1 MAGSTPSLSEI
12 LSITRDPGE
21 GTVAPKAKFDTQ
33 QLVSTVNQAAQFK
46 AENDWR
52 KYSQFMGQLK
62 DTYKELG
69 EIQGL
74 AVAEADR
81 PALQKKAADIF
92 AEIGNDPKGFF
103 GGKLADVEKKI
114 GELKSLSTQSM
125 QDKIFDDAHR
135 AYMEKDPTLQTDENK
150 SILEGYFKQPLG
162 QRKPYMLKLPSLYDP
177 KAISDQINAVI
188 PQKFS
193 QVGLSPDGKFVN
205 TVSGIRYPEQQY
217 KELADQIFNTP
228 DPKTGRMVSEEVAGR
243 LKSLPTSIQKHYQ
256 DKYPEDPVKGFYEET
271 LMPWKKPDQI
281 EKMEP
286 KTNEFALEQ
295 AKAKDKSNQLAQK
308 FGYDK
313 ILEKMRLAGNKQNAE
328 DVAKFKKDLQNKS
341 KKEQVGALKGM
352 VDTQIN
358 AAIGNT
364 PPVYDYETKEP
375 LHPLE
380 VSPATLE
387 MFSYTKGTGSDKET
401 IYPDNLMVSQDGKSI
416 RVTFYKKD
424 TDGNPILKENG
435 EKEVDEQ
442 KTKKFSKEEYTVRFG
457 KDVLGVSA
465 TEKEINADDD
475 DDEDGSGG
483 TPPPTATK
491 KPKLY

>member
-271 LMPWKKPDQI
+271 LMPWKKPDQL
-281 EKMEP
+281 EP
-286 KTNEFALEQ
+286 IKSTADPFELE
-295 AKAKDKSNQLAQK
+295 KAKQSDKLKQLEVK

-313 ILEKMRLAGNKQNAE
+313 VIEDMRIGGAKA
-328 DVAKFKKDLQNKS
+328 VAKLREKIRMETQIGK
-341 KKEQVGALKGM
+341 VGALKGL
-352 VDTQIN
+352 VDKMITTAKTETPIQTSTGNFYKLPVSSDLLKSYSSKEGVLKKEVKPDAMLISED
-358 AAIGNT
+358 GNT
-364 PPVYDYETKEP
+364 V
-375 LHPLE
+375 
-380 VSPATLE
+380 
-387 MFSYTKGTGSDKET
+387 
-401 IYPDNLMVSQDGKSI
+401 
-416 RVTFYKKD
+416 
-424 TDGNPILKENG
+424 
-435 EKEVDEQ
+435 KEVFYNKAGDPSSGINDKKSNDFTKDEF
-442 KTKKFSKEEYTVRFG
+442 TARFG

-465 TEKEINADDD
+465 TEKEINAD